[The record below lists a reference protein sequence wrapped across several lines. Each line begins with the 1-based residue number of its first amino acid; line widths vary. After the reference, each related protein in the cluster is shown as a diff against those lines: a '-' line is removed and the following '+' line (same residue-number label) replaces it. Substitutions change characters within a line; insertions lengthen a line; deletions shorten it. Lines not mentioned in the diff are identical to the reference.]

1 MKTRKV
7 PMRRCIGCMESR
19 QKKELVRIVADKEG
33 NVVLDGTG
41 KAQGRG
47 AYLCPSRECFEA
59 ARKKKAISR
68 NLEISITEQQ
78 LEDLYREFEQ
88 YEK

>member
-19 QKKELVRIVADKEG
+19 PKKELVRIVTDKEG

-47 AYLCPSRECFEA
+47 AYLCPSRECFDSA
-59 ARKKKAISR
+59 KKKKAISR
-68 NLEISITEQQ
+68 NLEIQITEKQ

>member
-1 MKTRKV
+1 MKTKKV

-19 QKKELVRIVADKEG
+19 PKKELVRIVTDKEG

-47 AYLCPSRECFEA
+47 AYLCPSRECFDSA
-59 ARKKKAISR
+59 KKKKAISR
-68 NLEISITEQQ
+68 NLEIQITEKQ